1 MPILE
6 PNKDQPKIIE
16 KVYRFLNSCVLEIKK
31 KKKEN
36 KERKGGKEERREGSK
51 GGRWEGK
58 EKFILKLCL
67 LFYTLSF
74 PAYF

>member
-31 KKKEN
+31 KKKKTKRGREERKKGGKGAREGGG
-36 KERKGGKEERREGSK
+36 KERKS
-51 GGRWEGK
+51 
-58 EKFILKLCL
+58 
-67 LFYTLSF
+67 LS
-74 PAYF
+74 